1 MQISK
6 FRLKYKQRNV
16 TEIFTFRGGK
26 SMLPYQAERMQNKL
40 IQMGFSARLVES
52 MTPWALLRNY
62 SYQLMKIERL
72 KLSETKNEWETEKT
86 YSGAAAPYRL

>member
-1 MQISK
+1 
-6 FRLKYKQRNV
+6 
-16 TEIFTFRGGK
+16 
-26 SMLPYQAERMQNKL
+26 MLPYQAVRMQNKL
-40 IQMGFSARLVES
+40 IQMGFSTRLVES

-72 KLSETKNEWETEKT
+72 KLSETKNEWEKEKT